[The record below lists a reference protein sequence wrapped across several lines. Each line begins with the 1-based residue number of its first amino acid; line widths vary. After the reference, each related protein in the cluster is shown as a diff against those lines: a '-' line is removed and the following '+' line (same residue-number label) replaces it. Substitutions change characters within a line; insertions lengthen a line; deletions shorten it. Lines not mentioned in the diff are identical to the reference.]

1 METKQYLTAASA
13 VCIIPFKMK
22 EYYYLDWKR
31 KVHGPHTLEKLA
43 SMLRTGALEG
53 ETEVASPG
61 DKRWVRL
68 DALMT
73 PALAS
78 SESAA
83 PAALPPA
90 PGPTGE
96 SHGFWANL
104 ALPLVRY
111 AKFSGRATRAE
122 YWTFSLAWGALIW
135 VMLLGG
141 IVMVAAGGAMPDAA
155 NAEQLMVVGGM
166 LTMAGAAVGV
176 ALYLPMLAVQVRRLH
191 DAGWSGWW
199 VAVAVVLQWGYL
211 AAYYF
216 FCWDEVVATHKMVKE
231 GLLNGDST
239 WMNSLQ
245 ITMATS
251 NSAPVMAVLSLVNMA
266 AMMLWV
272 LIVVVSF
279 FESRNNTHQVNAL

>member
-1 METKQYLTAASA
+1 
-13 VCIIPFKMK
+13 MK

-61 DKRWVRL
+61 DTRWVRL
-68 DALMT
+68 DSLMT

-78 SESAA
+78 SVSEAPA
-83 PAALPPA
+83 TRPAALDSTVEP
-90 PGPTGE
+90 
-96 SHGFWANL
+96 HGFWANL

-111 AKFSGRATRAE
+111 AKFSGCATRAE
-122 YWTFSLAWGALIW
+122 YWTFSLAWGVLIW
-135 VMLLGG
+135 GLLIAG
-141 IVMVAAGGAMPDAA
+141 MVLLAAGGAVPHEAT
-155 NAEQLMVVGGM
+155 AEKLLTVGSMSVLSGVA
-166 LTMAGAAVGV
+166 LGV

-199 VAVAVVLQWGYL
+199 VVAALLLQWGYL

-216 FCWDEVVATHKMVKE
+216 FCWDEVVATHKTVQE
-231 GLLNGDST
+231 GLLNGDSS

-245 ITMATS
+245 ITLATS
-251 NSAPVMAVLSLVNMA
+251 NSAPVIAVLSLVNMA
-266 AMMLWV
+266 AMMLWL

-279 FESRNNTHQVNAL
+279 FESRNSLNKNIS